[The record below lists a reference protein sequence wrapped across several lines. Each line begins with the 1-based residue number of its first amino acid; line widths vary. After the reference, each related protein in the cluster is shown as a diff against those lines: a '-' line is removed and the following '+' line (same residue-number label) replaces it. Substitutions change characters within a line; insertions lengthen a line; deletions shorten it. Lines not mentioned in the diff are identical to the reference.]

1 MSEFNRASENQFSF
15 PVAKPAVSAQQS
27 SQTSARVVARGPGW
41 LALVS
46 FTLLAA
52 ILGASV
58 TVIAG
63 GFLQGSRVPGAPVVI
78 NDAGA
83 VGWVT
88 GVAATAGPSVV
99 TLAVS
104 DGSNSGSGSGV
115 ILDTQGFILTNSHV
129 VTLGGQTNSASVSV
143 RFWDGS
149 VTQAEVIGT
158 DPTYDL
164 AVIKVAPNSP
174 LAPIQFADSSSVNV
188 GDEVAAIGAP
198 LGFSSTITQGI
209 VSALNRTIEVASS
222 AVPEEGGLQF
232 WDGSSSIPPI
242 SLQVIQTDAAIN
254 PGNSG
259 GALVD
264 SSGQLVGINVA
275 IATAGSGRAGS
286 IGVGFAIPANTAKRI
301 ADEIIQTGQATHG
314 LLGAM
319 VRNSF
324 SADGSFSLGA
334 EVVELTP
341 GGAAELGGLNEG
353 DVVIEFVGQPI
364 TSATE
369 LTAAVRAQPA
379 GATVE
384 LKVNR
389 GGNIVSLQVT
399 LGNASANA

>member
-1 MSEFNRASENQFSF
+1 MNEFNRAGDGQFRF
-15 PVAKPAVSAQQS
+15 PVADQPGRSQPAAEVRAK
-27 SQTSARVVARGPGW
+27 RKGPGW
-41 LALVS
+41 LALAS
-46 FTLLAA
+46 FTVTAA
-52 ILGASV
+52 LLGASA
-58 TVIAG
+58 TVLG
-63 GFLQGSRVPGAPVVI
+63 VGVLQSARVPGAPVVI
-78 NDAGA
+78 NNSQE

-99 TLAVS
+99 TLAVT
-104 DGSNSGSGSGV
+104 DGANSGSGSGV
-115 ILDTQGFILTNSHV
+115 ILDTNGFILTNSHV
-129 VTLGGQTNSASVSV
+129 VTLGGQTSSASVSV

-149 VTQAEVIGT
+149 VTQAEVVGT

-164 AVIKVAPNSP
+164 AVIKVPTNSP
-174 LAPIQFADSSSVNV
+174 LEPIAFADSSSLNV
-188 GDEVAAIGAP
+188 GDAVAAIGAP
-198 LGFSSTITQGI
+198 LGFSSTITEGI

-232 WDGSSSIPPI
+232 WDGNSTIPPI

-264 SSGQLVGINVA
+264 ASGRLVGINVA

-301 ADEIIQTGQATHG
+301 ADEIIETGQATHG

-324 SADGSFSLGA
+324 SSDGSFSLGA

-341 GGAAELGGLNEG
+341 SGAAELGGVRVG

-364 TSATE
+364 ASATE

-389 GGNIVSLQVT
+389 DGNLISLQVT
-399 LGNASANA
+399 LGNASANT

>member
-1 MSEFNRASENQFSF
+1 MSEFNRASDNQFSF
-15 PVAKPAVSAQQS
+15 PVAKQSQVHPAAKSQS
-27 SQTSARVVARGPGW
+27 KRKSRGPGW
-41 LALVS
+41 LALMS
-46 FTLLAA
+46 FTILAA

-58 TVIAG
+58 TLLSG
-63 GFLQGSRVPGAPVVI
+63 GILQGARIPGSPIVI
-78 NDAGA
+78 NNSEQ

-99 TLAVS
+99 TLAVT

-115 ILDTQGFILTNSHV
+115 ILDTEGFILTNSHV
-129 VTLGGQTNSASVSV
+129 VTLGGQSNSASVSV

-149 VTQAEVIGT
+149 VTQAEVVGT

-164 AVIKVAPNSP
+164 AVIKVPSSSP
-174 LAPIQFADSSSVNV
+174 LTPIAFADSGALNV
-188 GDEVAAIGAP
+188 GDAVAAIGAP
-198 LGFSSTITQGI
+198 LGFSSTITEGI

-222 AVPEEGGLQF
+222 AVPEEGGLQL
-232 WDGSSSIPPI
+232 WDGSATVPPI

-264 SSGQLVGINVA
+264 SSGRLVGINVA
-275 IATAGSGRAGS
+275 IATTGGGRVGS

-301 ADEIIQTGQATHG
+301 ADEIIATGEATHG

-324 SADGSFSLGA
+324 SSDGSFSLGA
-334 EVVELTP
+334 EIVELTAS
-341 GGAAELGGLNEG
+341 GAAEVGGLQVG
-353 DVVIEFVGQPI
+353 DVVVEFFGQPI
-364 TSATE
+364 ASATE
-369 LTAAVRAQPA
+369 LTAAVRAQAA

-389 GGNIVSLQVT
+389 NGSIMSMQVT
-399 LGNASANA
+399 LGDASSNA

>member
-1 MSEFNRASENQFSF
+1 VSEFNRASDNQFSF
-15 PVAKPAVSAQQS
+15 PVAKQSAPTQTANQPAAV
-27 SQTSARVVARGPGW
+27 RRGPGW

-52 ILGASV
+52 VFGAAV
-58 TVIAG
+58 TAFGG
-63 GFLQGSRVPGAPVVI
+63 GFLQGARAPGAPVII
-78 NDAGA
+78 NDSQQ

-99 TLAVS
+99 TLAVT
-104 DGSNSGSGSGV
+104 DGTNSGSGSGV
-115 ILDTQGFILTNSHV
+115 ILNTEGFILTNSHV
-129 VTLGGQTNSASVSV
+129 VTLGGQTSSANVSV

-149 VTQAEVIGT
+149 VTEAEVVGT

-164 AVIKVAPNSP
+164 AVIRVSQSSP
-174 LAPIQFADSSSVNV
+174 LAPIEFADSSSLNV
-188 GDEVAAIGAP
+188 GDAVAAIGAP
-198 LGFSSTITQGI
+198 LGFSSTITEGI

-222 AVPEEGGLQF
+222 AVPEEGGLQL
-232 WDGSSSIPPI
+232 WDGSTSVPPI
-242 SLQVIQTDAAIN
+242 SIQVIQTDAAIN

-264 SSGQLVGINVA
+264 STGRLVGINVA
-275 IATAGSGRAGS
+275 IATAGGGRAGS

-301 ADEIIQTGQATHG
+301 ADEIINTGEATHG

-324 SADGSFSLGA
+324 SADGAFSLGA
-334 EVVELTP
+334 EIVELTP
-341 GGAAELGGLNEG
+341 SGAAELGGLRVG

-364 TSATE
+364 ASATE
-369 LTAAVRAQPA
+369 LTAAVRAQAA

-389 GGNIVSLQVT
+389 GGEIVSLRVT
-399 LGNASANA
+399 LGNASASA